1 MKHILIQNERLARQL
16 DFIIEMDRLKG
27 VLRRSPLADGSRLE
41 NTAEHSW
48 HVALA
53 ALILADQSDETVNI
67 GHVVRMLLVHDI
79 VEIDAGDT
87 YAYDTSGNLD
97 KAEREQHAAAR
108 LFGLLPDDQAGELRA
123 LWEEFEARITPEA
136 RFANALDRMLPLLHN
151 YLNEGSAWRQHG
163 VIVDQVRARMAPVGD
178 GSAALA
184 GIVEAVLTDSLD
196 RGLFERELTIPAGGG
211 ERDECH

>member
-1 MKHILIQNERLARQL
+1 MKHLLIQNERLARQL
-16 DFIIEMDRLKG
+16 DFIIEMDRLKS

-53 ALILADQSDETVNI
+53 ALLLADHADEAIDV
-67 GHVVRMLLVHDI
+67 GHIVRMLLAHDI

-87 YAYDTSGNLD
+87 YAYDTTGNLD
-97 KAEREQHAAAR
+97 KFDREQRAADR

-123 LWEEFEARITPEA
+123 LWEEFEARTTPES
-136 RFANALDRMLPLLHN
+136 RFANALDRLMPLLHN
-151 YLNEGSAWRQHG
+151 YLNKGSAWRQHG
-163 VIVDQVRARMAPVGD
+163 VVVDQVRARMAPVGD

-184 GIVEAVLTDSLD
+184 GIVEAILADSLG
-196 RGLFERELTIPAGGG
+196 RGLFESEAIAPAIIG
-211 ERDECH
+211 EQD